1 MLKNLKSL
9 KILKKFKTVAH
20 GNRYDTLQRHQTILI
35 LLSTVLTHYAKHWI
49 VPPEPLWKREL
60 VAQHKQQAYTGTPV

>member
-1 MLKNLKSL
+1 MA
-9 KILKKFKTVAH
+9 I
-20 GNRYDTLQRHQTILI
+20 RYDTLQRHQTILI